1 MRNIRH
7 INLELPLRYINCSV
21 VKTVINSTRKK
32 ECGKQWLFNYLF
44 HYPKSADLDVS
55 GGSMLDTRKLIET
68 EGYSL
73 IFNAAINVFNRK
85 WWPILMWE
93 LFIFGLTFLPE
104 NSIGGTFERARRFIC
119 RALSIV

>member
-7 INLELPLRYINCSV
+7 INLDLPLRYINCSV
-21 VKTVINSTRKK
+21 VKTVINSTQKK

-55 GGSMLDTRKLIET
+55 GGTMLDTRKQIPTAIIRLEA

-73 IFNAAINVFNRK
+73 IFDAAIKV
-85 WWPILMWE
+85 
-93 LFIFGLTFLPE
+93 LTE
-104 NSIGGTFERARRFIC
+104 NGGRFKYVN
-119 RALSIV
+119 S